1 MELED
6 IVSVSKIPN
15 MQYGARQF
23 LLWWEDVLA
32 QGLQYI
38 DQNQS
43 SLEQLAAL
51 LVDAGNGSMARQ
63 LRLAASL
70 FDKGDVKEWMAII
83 TQQSLIARSLQ
94 QIESYDTLA
103 QIDLLLTA
111 GMKLKRKAWQAIPEI
126 EDHWVVLA
134 QEFQQIENL
143 RERRVFLQSRQK
155 GKIALL
161 LDFLFRSD
169 EFEDSWEVGAVYYGK
184 LQFYP
189 NVLPHRAK
197 LLNRKRVASTP
208 FWKGIRKWSTLQQ
221 HLLRSVNAYP
231 WKSYFP
237 LIMEHNYIHRGA
249 HDFFLSDVDGRLGA
263 QIDQGD
269 DAARLLF
276 YSQGQP
282 FHYFGVWQ
290 QGQLAIKSLLNE
302 GGVIPLKD
310 SIWTH

>member
-23 LLWWEDVLA
+23 LLWWEDVLS

-63 LRLAASL
+63 LRLAAAL
-70 FDKGDVKEWMAII
+70 FDQGDVKEWMGII
-83 TQQSLIARSLQ
+83 TQQSLVAKSLL
-94 QIESYDTLA
+94 QIESFDSLA

-126 EDHWVVLA
+126 EDQWVVLG
-134 QEFQQIENL
+134 QEFQQVENL
-143 RERRVFLQSRQK
+143 SERRVFLQSRQK

-161 LDFLFRSD
+161 LDFLFRSN
-169 EFEDSWEVGAVYYGK
+169 EFEDPWEVGAVYYAK

-197 LLNRKRVASTP
+197 VLQRKRVAATP

-237 LIMEHNYIHRGA
+237 LIMEQNCIHNSKEG
-249 HDFFLSDVDGRLGA
+249 FFLSDVDGRLGA
-263 QIDQGD
+263 QIHHAD

-282 FHYFGVWQ
+282 FHFFAVWQ
-290 QGQLAIKSLLNE
+290 QGQLAMKSLLNE

-310 SIWTH
+310 TIWTH